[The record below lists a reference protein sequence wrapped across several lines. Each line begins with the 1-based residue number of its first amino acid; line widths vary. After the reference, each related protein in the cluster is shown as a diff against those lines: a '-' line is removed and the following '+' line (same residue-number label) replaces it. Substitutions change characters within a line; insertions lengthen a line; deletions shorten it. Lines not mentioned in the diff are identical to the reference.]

1 MGGPPGADD
10 GPRRALHGSPEAV
23 AELLPGVLDDLGLGA
38 TSDAVRLV
46 HVWDETLGEPFAANC
61 RPEGLRNG
69 VVVARVP
76 DSAWMQ
82 RIQLEKPRILKRLAE
97 ALAEPPRDIRLL
109 IG

>member
-1 MGGPPGADD
+1 MRGRHPGRRKSGP
-10 GPRRALHGSPEAV
+10 PEAV
-23 AELLPGVLDDLGLGA
+23 ATLLPSVLDEVGLGA
-38 TSDAVRLV
+38 TSAAVQLV

-61 RPEGLRNG
+61 RPEGVRKG

-97 ALAEPPRDIRLL
+97 ALAEPPHDIRLL

>member
-1 MGGPPGADD
+1 MRGRHPGRRKGGP
-10 GPRRALHGSPEAV
+10 PEAV
-23 AELLPGVLDDLGLGA
+23 AELLPSVLDDVGLGA

-46 HVWDETLGEPFAANC
+46 RVWDEALGELFAANC

-69 VVVARVP
+69 VVVARVR

-82 RIQLEKPRILKRLAE
+82 RIQLEKPRILKRLTE
-97 ALAEPPRDIRLL
+97 ALDEPPHDIRLL

>member
-1 MGGPPGADD
+1 MRGRQPG
-10 GPRRALHGSPEAV
+10 RRKGRHPEAV
-23 AELLPGVLDDLGLGA
+23 AELLPSVLDDVGLGA

-46 HVWDETLGEPFAANC
+46 RVWDETLGPLFPANC

-69 VVVARVP
+69 VVVARVR

-97 ALAEPPRDIRLL
+97 ALEEPPHDIRLL

>member
-1 MGGPPGADD
+1 MRGRHPGRRKD
-10 GPRRALHGSPEAV
+10 GPPEAV
-23 AELLPGVLDDLGLGA
+23 AELLPRVLDDVGLGA
-38 TSDAVRLV
+38 TSDAVQLIRI
-46 HVWDETLGEPFAANC
+46 WDETLGPPFAANC

-69 VVVARVP
+69 VVVARVR

-97 ALAEPPRDIRLL
+97 ALDEPPHDIRLL